1 MDGALQLVMQCMTPC
16 LCSIASTGRTEEHM
30 EARHGISTMVA
41 DEALTDPNR
50 VVIDPDYGSVGGG
63 SVRVVGY
70 RWT

>member
-1 MDGALQLVMQCMTPC
+1 
-16 LCSIASTGRTEEHM
+16 M